1 MGGLLTFGRSSGFPL
16 LQYASKQTFVVAVKD
31 LIDEDRRWWNEPLI
45 DEVLQPDTAT
55 AIKNL
60 NLGNHNGKDQPVQGE
75 RKSGVFSVSFFYAM
89 LV

>member
-45 DEVLQPDTAT
+45 DEVL
-55 AIKNL
+55 
-60 NLGNHNGKDQPVQGE
+60 
-75 RKSGVFSVSFFYAM
+75 
-89 LV
+89 